1 MTKEEKELVLSD
13 KKLAQGFWLVI
24 IEELQDIID
33 PENASFLSPAYKA
46 LEFIWR
52 YMNPFYGGN
61 LTRLRGDLDAR
72 WGTQLSMVRN
82 QILDDYPDLDFTGS
96 DSTAVGTD
104 STTVGTDSTTVDT
117 SSGNIE

>member
-1 MTKEEKELVLSD
+1 M
-13 KKLAQGFWLVI
+13 
-24 IEELQDIID
+24 
-33 PENASFLSPAYKA
+33 SPAYKA
-46 LEFIWR
+46 LEFMWR

-61 LTRLRGDLDAR
+61 LTRLYGDLDRR

-104 STTVGTDSTTVDT
+104 STAVGTDSTTVGTDSTTVDT
-117 SSGNIE
+117 SSGNIENMKKYLDSLNKAVKTDTTSTPKVTIKPGN